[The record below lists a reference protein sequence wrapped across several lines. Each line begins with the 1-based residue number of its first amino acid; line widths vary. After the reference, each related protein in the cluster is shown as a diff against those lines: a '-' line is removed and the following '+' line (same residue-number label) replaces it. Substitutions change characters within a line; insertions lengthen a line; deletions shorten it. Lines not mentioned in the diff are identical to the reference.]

1 MAAQGYNSTAVI
13 GNGTTGYQT
22 DIVVKDL
29 DLDVSNRVK
38 DDTPVLNMC
47 MAKKRKVVSTL
58 PLWTNDVY
66 RLPQIQANQEGQAV
80 SGGLVEQQS
89 RANLGNYTQIFSTV
103 VGATGTARAVEQS
116 GGDPQAYQ
124 EVKQLIELM
133 FDVEAQIVRA
143 DQIGTKYSGQ
153 SGSAV
158 GFAGNLTA
166 PYTTSTTTYTAV
178 GQGATEYVY
187 TASGNVS
194 TLSSFVSNVGGQ
206 QGANVQYQSQTSVTA
221 PSSTP
226 PVANVSGQTTTTYG
240 PQTGRRMGSLN
251 AFAGTHSFNPAP
263 WTNFYTVYNNENT
276 DVTTNGTANV
286 LVIGGQAGTNNGE
299 GLGSNYYSYS
309 GALQQFA
316 PSLYKQLVTT
326 AEQRFNAKIRT
337 IVCPTSLRT
346 HLSDTMPTSRSI
358 NRVNSERGDTIATY
372 EGDFNYTYEIF
383 DSWIMDQVGVG
394 NSIYFLNE
402 EVLQWGSLR
411 DLGPN
416 NEVFSN
422 ADASLDQFILEGTLI
437 VRNPAGVAA
446 LHDISPLG
454 TYVGV
459 NPSTGAS
466 GSLRSTT
473 YVGRLNAWDAN
484 GF

>member
-1 MAAQGYNSTAVI
+1 MSTGYNSTTAI
-13 GNGTTGYQT
+13 GNGTGLYQT

-66 RLPQIQANQEGQAV
+66 RLPQTQAQLEGAAV
-80 SGGLVEQQS
+80 SSAQVEQQS

-143 DQIGTKYSGQ
+143 DQIGTKYSGP
-153 SGSAV
+153 SGTAAGVGIPATVFTYPTGDANPNNTNANVTVGSAYGVAGYTV
-158 GFAGNLTA
+158 GV
-166 PYTTSTTTYTAV
+166 TTY
-178 GQGATEYVY
+178 
-187 TASGNVS
+187 
-194 TLSSFVSNVGGQ
+194 SS
-206 QGANVQYQSQTSVTA
+206 AL
-221 PSSTP
+221 
-226 PVANVSGQTTTTYG
+226 
-240 PQTGRRMGSLN
+240 GRRMGSLN
-251 AFAGTHSFNPAP
+251 SFAGTHSFNPA
-263 WTNFYTVYNNENT
+263 TGSTYYTVFNAEGT
-276 DVTTNGTANV
+276 DTTTQGTANAWV
-286 LVIGGQAGTNNGE
+286 VGGSLTNGSLTNTGE
-299 GLGSNYYSYS
+299 GLGSSFYSYT
-309 GALQQFA
+309 GTLQQFA
-316 PSLYKQLVTT
+316 PSLYKQLVTV

-383 DSWIMDQVGVG
+383 DSWIMDQVGSG
-394 NSIYFLNE
+394 NTIYFLNE

-437 VRNPAGVAA
+437 VRNPAGVGA
-446 LHDISPLG
+446 LHDISASG
-454 TYVGV
+454 QSVAFGSG
-459 NPSTGAS
+459 NGGAS
-466 GSLRSTT
+466 SIIGGTRAAGN
-473 YVGRLNAWDAN
+473 VVRLNAWDTQS
-484 GF
+484 F

>member
-1 MAAQGYNSTAVI
+1 MAGFISTTAI
-13 GNGTTGYQT
+13 GNGTSSYQT

-66 RLPQIQANQEGQAV
+66 RLPQIQANTEGQAV
-80 SGGLVEQQS
+80 TSNLVEQNQ

-153 SGSAV
+153 SG
-158 GFAGNLTA
+158 
-166 PYTTSTTTYTAV
+166 TAV
-178 GQGATEYVY
+178 GMA
-187 TASGNVS
+187 GNVAAPS
-194 TLSSFVSNVGGQ
+194 TFNITSGTVTGNVG
-206 QGANVQYQSQTSVTA
+206 
-221 PSSTP
+221 
-226 PVANVSGQTTTTYG
+226 VAGFTYVNAVSGGQVGNVAYPSTTYATYG

-251 AFAGTHSFNPAP
+251 SFAGTHSFNPAG
-263 WTNFYTVYNNENT
+263 NFYQVYNTET
-276 DVTTNGTANV
+276 SDAVTVGQANA
-286 LVIGGQAGTNNGE
+286 LVIGASIASTNAAPSNNGE
-299 GLGSNYYSYS
+299 YLGSSYWS
-309 GALQQFA
+309 YTSSLQQFA

-394 NSIYFLNE
+394 NQIYFLNE

-422 ADASLDQFILEGTLI
+422 ADASLDQFIMEGTLI
-437 VRNPAGVAA
+437 VRNPAGVGV
-446 LHDISPLG
+446 LHDISPA
-454 TYVGV
+454 
-459 NPSTGAS
+459 GAS
-466 GSLRSTT
+466 VAQGATRSTT
-473 YVGRLNAWDAN
+473 FVQRLNAFDN
-484 GF
+484 ISF

>member
-1 MAAQGYNSTAVI
+1 
-13 GNGTTGYQT
+13 
-22 DIVVKDL
+22 
-29 DLDVSNRVK
+29 
-38 DDTPVLNMC
+38 

-66 RLPQIQANQEGQAV
+66 RLPQIQANQEGASV
-80 SGGLVEQQS
+80 SSASVEPQS

-153 SGSAV
+153 SGVAQ
-158 GFAGNLTA
+158 GFGGLPPPIIFGGANVSISSNGVT
-166 PYTTSTTTYTAV
+166 PEYT
-178 GQGATEYVY
+178 
-187 TASGNVS
+187 SGNVA
-194 TLSSFVSNVGGQ
+194 LSFTNSVTGNQGG
-206 QGANVQYQSQTSVTA
+206 NVQYQTYSSYTA
-221 PSSTP
+221 VSSTP
-226 PVANVSGQTTTTYG
+226 NVSPVTAGTLSTTFG

-263 WTNFYTVYNNENT
+263 WTTFYTQYNNEGT
-276 DVTTNGTANV
+276 DAVTQGTANL
-286 LVIGGQAGTNNGE
+286 LVIGGQGTTATNNGE
-299 GLGSNYYSYS
+299 YLGSSFYSYT

-346 HLSDTMPTSRSI
+346 HLSDTMPTSRGI

-394 NSIYFLNE
+394 NNIYFLNE

-437 VRNPAGVAA
+437 VRNPAGVAV
-446 LHDISPLG
+446 LHDISPQG
-454 TYVGV
+454 SYVGV
-459 NPSTGAS
+459 SGGSTNNYGAS
-466 GSLRSTT
+466 GQLRNTA
-473 YVGRLNAWDAN
+473 YVQRLNAWD
-484 GF
+484 GISF

>member
-1 MAAQGYNSTAVI
+1 MSYNSTSTL
-13 GNGTTGYQT
+13 GNGTGAYQT

-66 RLPQIQANQEGQAV
+66 RTPAAQANQEGAAV
-80 SGGLVEQQS
+80 SSANVEQNS

-133 FDVEAQIVRA
+133 FDVEAQLVRN

-153 SGSAV
+153 SGVAITDP
-158 GFAGNLTA
+158 GTA
-166 PYTTSTTTYTAV
+166 TT
-178 GQGATEYVY
+178 G
-187 TASGNVS
+187 
-194 TLSSFVSNVGGQ
+194 
-206 QGANVQYQSQTSVTA
+206 
-221 PSSTP
+221 
-226 PVANVSGQTTTTYG
+226 
-240 PQTGRRMGSLN
+240 GRRMGSLN
-251 AFAGTHSFNPAP
+251 AFAGTHSFSAGVGADAGNLAVASSRIT
-263 WTNFYTVYNNENT
+263 TNFNLEGSDTVGYQALSSGST
-276 DVTTNGTANV
+276 AFIIGGTAGASGSTT
-286 LVIGGQAGTNNGE
+286 ITNNGE
-299 GLGSNYYSYS
+299 GLGSSYYTYT
-309 GALQQFA
+309 ANLQQFA

-337 IVCPTSLRT
+337 VVCPTSLRT
-346 HLSDTMPTSRSI
+346 HLSDTFPTARGI

-383 DSWIMDQVGVG
+383 DSWIMDQVGAS
-394 NSIYFLNE
+394 NQIYFLNE

-437 VRNPAGVAA
+437 VRNPAGVAV
-446 LHDISPLG
+446 LHDISASG
-454 TYVGV
+454 TFVGV
-459 NPSTGAS
+459 S
-466 GSLRSTT
+466 GSGATTNVGALRPSV
-473 YVGRLNAWDAN
+473 YVQRLNAWDAQS
-484 GF
+484 F

>member
-1 MAAQGYNSTAVI
+1 MAYISTSTI
-13 GNGTTGYQT
+13 GNGTGAYQT

-66 RLPQIQANQEGQAV
+66 RLPQTQAQQEGAAVSSANAEANQ
-80 SGGLVEQQS
+80 
-89 RANLGNYTQIFSTV
+89 RANLGNYTQIFSTT

-133 FDVEAQIVRA
+133 FDVEAQLVRA

-153 SGSAV
+153 AGVAVGVAIPTTAGLSTTDTVPANTSANVNVPGVYGVTGTAGGSA
-158 GFAGNLTA
+158 AG
-166 PYTTSTTTYTAV
+166 S
-178 GQGATEYVY
+178 
-187 TASGNVS
+187 
-194 TLSSFVSNVGGQ
+194 
-206 QGANVQYQSQTSVTA
+206 
-221 PSSTP
+221 
-226 PVANVSGQTTTTYG
+226 
-240 PQTGRRMGSLN
+240 TGRRMGSLN
-251 AFAGTHSFNPAP
+251 AFAGTHSFNPA
-263 WTNFYTVYNNENT
+263 TGVFYTVMNNASNDVAYQASGASGNT
-276 DVTTNGTANV
+276 FVVGATIASNGT
-286 LVIGGQAGTNNGE
+286 LTNDGAS
-299 GLGSNYYSYS
+299 LGSNYYSYS
-309 GALQQFA
+309 GTLQQFA
-316 PSLYKQLVTT
+316 PSLYKQLVTV

-337 IVCPTSLRT
+337 IVCPTGLRT

-358 NRVNSERGDTIATY
+358 NRVNAERGDTIATY

-383 DSWIMDQVGVG
+383 DSWIMDQVGSG
-394 NSIYFLNE
+394 NQIYFLNE

-422 ADASLDQFILEGTLI
+422 ADASLDQFLMEGTLI
-437 VRNPAGVAA
+437 VRNPAGVAV
-446 LHDISPLG
+446 LHEIG
-454 TYVGV
+454 VGGNYVGATSS
-459 NPSTGAS
+459 NTGS
-466 GSLRSTT
+466 VGSVRAAAN
-473 YVGRLNAWDAN
+473 VVRLNAWDSIS
-484 GF
+484 F